1 MNSFCLRSSKGSY
14 AFLLLLL
21 LFLCVYD
28 CEGKAGSNGCAV
40 VAISVG
46 PKPKG
51 SISQNEA
58 MDIWK
63 LLEIQCFSC
72 RYESNWFYCLR

>member
-1 MNSFCLRSSKGSY
+1 MNSFCLRSSIGSH

-28 CEGKAGSNGCAV
+28 CEGKAGSNGYAV

-51 SISQNEA
+51 SISPNEA
-58 MDIWK
+58 VDI
-63 LLEIQCFSC
+63 
-72 RYESNWFYCLR
+72 